1 MKRYICMNSYV
12 FTISSL
18 TGTNTMSSRL
28 TRTKV
33 KKLKQNGDAAP
44 APCPPLL
51 QPRLIVVLVSW
62 IEPSETRNE
71 INHLYEIICLSDFA
85 AADCRFGASA
95 QTGCLHL
102 TLAMRLR
109 PTSPPAAADCCFGV
123 SARTW
128 RLQKLNHTFI

>member
-18 TGTNTMSSRL
+18 TGTDTMSSRL

-85 AADCRFGASA
+85 AAYCRFGAS
-95 QTGCLHL
+95 TRTSCLHL
-102 TLAMRLR
+102 PLA
-109 PTSPPAAADCCFGV
+109 TQPPHPPSLPAMAD
-123 SARTW
+123 
-128 RLQKLNHTFI
+128 

>member
-1 MKRYICMNSYV
+1 MNTILYMNSFPYETVYLYELICFYDFIAHRYRHYV
-12 FTISSL
+12 I
-18 TGTNTMSSRL
+18 SRL

-85 AADCRFGASA
+85 AAYCRFGAS
-95 QTGCLHL
+95 TRTSCLHL
-102 TLAMRLR
+102 PLA
-109 PTSPPAAADCCFGV
+109 TQPPHPSLPAMAD
-123 SARTW
+123 
-128 RLQKLNHTFI
+128 